1 MKRTL
6 IRSNAFILAA
16 KQLLRKNPQLAGDIQ
31 TALVLL
37 SEDAFNPKLKTHKLK
52 GCLEGSWACSGG
64 YDLRIIFEFVQL
76 DGSEAI
82 LLQTLGTHD
91 EVY

>member
-6 IRSNAFILAA
+6 IRSNAFIRAA

-31 TALVLL
+31 TALALL
-37 SEDAFNPKLKTHKLK
+37 CDDAFNPKLKTHKLK

>member
-6 IRSNAFILAA
+6 IRSSAFIRAA
-16 KQLLRKNPQLAGDIQ
+16 KRLLKKHPQLATDIQ
-31 TALVLL
+31 IALGVM
-37 SEDAFNPKLKTHKLK
+37 SEDIFDPKLKTHRLK
-52 GCLEGSWACSGG
+52 GDLDESWSCSAG
-64 YDLRIIFEFVQL
+64 YDLRIIFQFVQHE
-76 DGSEAI
+76 GSEAV